1 VSATGERAVGL
12 DGLLRT
18 PALRAPKLRFPKLHS
33 PKFLVQ
39 PPLVLLAIATG
50 AAGYDWGAGKSWA
63 AAGDLLLTA
72 GLLSVSYLVLLEPL
86 RRHRLWREERLT
98 WQMGL
103 ALAFMS
109 AAIPILDLVLLGALG
124 TWRTEPFGTWLRS
137 LLTGGMPIGL
147 FLPAVLITGAGL
159 VELSLAA
166 DARARGLSLRSER
179 MLAGQRE
186 ARLKLL
192 RLQLHPHFLF
202 NALNSVSA
210 LLIADRARAAEMV
223 GRLQSLYGRSLR
235 SLERPLVPLSEE
247 LDWCREYLAIERQ
260 RFSDRLRVD
269 IRVEP
274 DAAAAAV
281 PPLLLQPL
289 VENAVRHGVAREPGA
304 AWIQI
309 EAFVDDD
316 GALRVRVANGARAGG
331 RMTEGFGLRHTR
343 RRLAEAFGGQASLV
357 LAHSGEVVVATLCLP
372 HVGTPANVVRSA
384 AGGDA

>member
-1 VSATGERAVGL
+1 MQSPRWQ
-12 DGLLRT
+12 
-18 PALRAPKLRFPKLHS
+18 S
-33 PKFLVQ
+33 PKILVQ
-39 PPLVLLAIATG
+39 PPLVLLALATG
-50 AAGYDWGAGKSWA
+50 ATGYDWSVEKSWSA
-63 AAGDLLLTA
+63 TVDLLLTA
-72 GLLSVSYLVLLEPL
+72 VLLSVSYLVLLEPL
-86 RRHRLWREERLT
+86 RRHRIWREERLS
-98 WQMGL
+98 WRLGL
-103 ALAFMS
+103 ALAFLS
-109 AAIPILDLVLLGALG
+109 AAIPILDIVLLGAIG

-137 LLTGGMPIGL
+137 LATGGMPIGL

-159 VELSLAA
+159 VELSLDA
-166 DARARGLSLRSER
+166 DARARKLSLRSER
-179 MLAGQRE
+179 MLVGERE

-309 EAFVDDD
+309 EAFVDED

-331 RMTEGFGLRHTR
+331 RMNEGFGLRHTR
-343 RRLAEAFGGQASLV
+343 RRLAEAFGGQASLDI
-357 LAHSGEVVVATLCLP
+357 ARSGEVVAATLRLP
-372 HVGTPANVVRSA
+372 HVGAPAPVTHSA
-384 AGGDA
+384 ADGHT